1 MALKNFVARE
11 PRPLPIFILA
21 DTSGSM
27 RGEKIDELNLALREM
42 VNSLNAADD
51 IRGKF
56 QLSII
61 SFGGD
66 EVNTVQPLTDI
77 EGLELEEL
85 SAAGKTPMGAALE
98 TAKELIEDKEIVTS
112 RAYAPTVV
120 LISDG
125 IPTDCTEEIYKSK
138 KYAEW
143 EPIVEFHKGERS
155 SKCQCLALGI
165 GDDADTD
172 MLKAFINNPEI
183 PVIKAHDVSGITKF
197 FRWVTM
203 STVARMNSVNP
214 NEVTFIA
221 PVFDMDEEDIII

>member
-203 STVARMNSVNP
+203 STVVRMNSVNP